1 VDTTIIK
8 TAIEHSSSFTPTEFT
23 AWVTAIISAITALFG
38 IYVKYIKDDKKRQ
51 SEKLI
56 NQNVFSNLIK
66 YRKLVLYNFQ
76 IKDVVKGEVY
86 RDLLIKKLDIWTKLL
101 TDLAKHID
109 SKCTNCNTNNGCNG
123 AITIAELKRLH
134 TETLIT
140 GIDQYN
146 NYFNSADY
154 TEDEKN
160 LCRYAVEKFNLM
172 HADKVAMVESVIDML
187 DDSFKFTQC
196 PKTLTDMVFNTY
208 TVAFVMAFK
217 DMNKV
222 INNSNG
228 YFEGKQFRRRGYKVS
243 EVSFID

>member
-56 NQNVFSNLIK
+56 NHNVFSSLIK
-66 YRKLVLYNFQ
+66 YRKLVQYNFR
-76 IKDVVKGEVY
+76 ITDTVKCEVY
-86 RDLLIKKLDIWTKLL
+86 RDLLIKKLDIWTKML
-101 TDLAKHID
+101 TDLANHID
-109 SKCTNCNTNNGCNG
+109 SKCSDCNTNNGCNG
-123 AITIAELKRLH
+123 AIPITELKRLH
-134 TETLIT
+134 TETLMT

-146 NYFNSADY
+146 NYYNNADY
-154 TEDEKN
+154 TEDEKI
-160 LCRYAVEKFNLM
+160 LCRYAVEKFNIM

-187 DDSFKFTQC
+187 DDSFRFTQC
-196 PKTLTDMVFNTY
+196 PKTLTDMLFNTY

-243 EVSFID
+243 EVSFIG